1 MEQSTTNKLPLKV
14 LYVEDDSDIRDNT
27 YEILSRRI
35 ESVMSASNGLECLDI
50 YRQFKPDVVITD
62 IKMPRLDGLAMVRK
76 IRGKNPQQHIIIVSA
91 YNETEFLAQAI
102 ELGVDS
108 FVLKPL
114 HWPRLYDTLK
124 QIAQSIWF
132 EDELAQKN
140 NLIAQ
145 KQALLESM
153 INSANQIGF
162 ISADTSLQV
171 TLNNII
177 INQWLTKQN
186 LAPVS
191 TLQPLFPL
199 WKGMS
204 DNHPLIEMVQ
214 KTLDGQ
220 TVTPIEDI
228 LWDKTGTKLYE
239 LNCWPITCAEQSN
252 ISGVSIMLVD
262 ISEKKKNREEIN
274 RYKLHLEDLVKQRT
288 DELLASEFRYKNL
301 IERLNDGLMIT
312 HTNTIA
318 LANSALGK
326 LMNMN
331 PADLVGQSLLSLFSN
346 HIADHINNIHQK
358 RLNGEDVPDIYE
370 TQITTADQKLI
381 PVELNVSRINQDDSL
396 NHVVIIRDLSHRH
409 SIEKERNKL
418 ASAVGQ
424 IGEGVMI
431 TSNTGIIEYV
441 NASFCKITQYT
452 EEEVIGKKTSL
463 LKSGKH
469 NDTFYQHMWSTLQ
482 NGSNWTGVLVNKKKD
497 GSLYHEHS
505 VISPITDS
513 LGNIVHFV
521 AVKRDITND
530 LQMEKKMRQSQ
541 KLQAIGTLAGGI
553 AHDFN
558 NLLMGMSV
566 YTELAINELNTDS
579 TIREY
584 LMQVRSEQLRARA
597 LVEKILLFSRQQE
610 DEVLHEIKI
619 KEAASGFIDMLRVTL
634 PPSIN
639 MEVHLEETGRMA
651 LDPTHLQQI
660 LINLC
665 TNASHAMSG
674 RGNLTIEI
682 KRAKKQLHNNGDHD
696 VLLISVR
703 DTGTG
708 IDPKIQERIFE
719 PFFTTKPVG
728 EGTGLGL
735 ATIHG
740 IVEKYNGTIDLQS
753 EPGKGTTFN
762 IFLPINHQN
771 K

>member
-1 MEQSTTNKLPLKV
+1 MEQSTTNKLQLKV
-14 LYVEDDSDIRDNT
+14 LYVEDDSDIRNNT

-35 ESVMSASNGLECLDI
+35 ESVMSASNGMEGLDI

-76 IRGKNPQQHIIIVSA
+76 IRSKNPQQHIIIVSA

-114 HWPRLYDTLK
+114 HWPRLYETLK

-140 NLIAQ
+140 ILIAQ

-171 TLNNII
+171 TLNNVI

-186 LAPVS
+186 LTPVS

-214 KTLDGQ
+214 KTLDGH

-239 LNCWPITCAEQSN
+239 LNCWPITCAEQSS

-469 NDTFYQHMWSTLQ
+469 NDTFYQQLWSTLQ

-682 KRAKKQLHNNGDHD
+682 KRTKKQLHNNGDHD